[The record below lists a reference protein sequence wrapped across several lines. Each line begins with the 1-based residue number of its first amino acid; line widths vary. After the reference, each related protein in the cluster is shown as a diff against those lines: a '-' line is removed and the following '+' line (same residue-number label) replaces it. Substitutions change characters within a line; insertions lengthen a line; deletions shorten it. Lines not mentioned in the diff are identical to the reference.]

1 MSEEKHLS
9 FGRNLFVALEDL
21 GFKEV
26 LKCLCRL
33 LHVFL

>member
-9 FGRNLFVALEDL
+9 LGRNLFVALGDL

-26 LKCLCRL
+26 IKCLCRL
-33 LHVFL
+33 LPVFL

>member
-9 FGRNLFVALEDL
+9 FGRNLFVALGDL

-26 LKCLCRL
+26 IKCLFRL
-33 LHVFL
+33 LPVSL